1 MREEFREKKTCYETF
16 AMFPLPKL
24 LSLFFCAWKCL
35 HSSGHRKKTFFLS
48 ETKLYHT
55 TYMAIL
61 CFQCS
66 DIWSWKDP
74 FASGNVLSVMAGLA
88 LIKWILIIHCCGSH
102 LTLYLCTQKLLVIH
116 IISGSQWNLFS
127 VATLQNSHQ
136 WCLYFG
142 LCIFDNKDVILPLDK
157 KKIMFTRLSTLWCP
171 DTGFALQ
178 HCNLVGAEFWKRS
191 FRMVVHILA
200 GIWSISHV
208 SMWQFC
214 HF

>member
-1 MREEFREKKTCYETF
+1 M
-16 AMFPLPKL
+16 KL
-24 LSLFFCAWKCL
+24 YANFWHVSLAKIVVSLFCAWKCL
-35 HSSGHRKKTFFLS
+35 HSSGHRKKLFFPIWDQVFPC
-48 ETKLYHT
+48 YC
-55 TYMAIL
+55 MAIL
-61 CFQCS
+61 CFQCF

-74 FASGNVLSVMAGLA
+74 FASGNVLSVTAGLA

-127 VATLQNSHQ
+127 VATIQNSHQ